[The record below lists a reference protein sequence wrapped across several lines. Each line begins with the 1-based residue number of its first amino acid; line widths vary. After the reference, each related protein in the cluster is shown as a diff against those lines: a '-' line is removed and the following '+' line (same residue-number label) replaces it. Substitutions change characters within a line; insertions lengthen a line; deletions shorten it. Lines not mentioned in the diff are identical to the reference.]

1 MFKIL
6 LAESDPELRRSIS
19 RALVKSGYG
28 VTTADS
34 GEAALDLTE
43 REYFDAVIAE
53 VMLPQLD
60 GFALVRSLRAAG
72 ISIPVMLISENGGYE
87 YLHRS
92 FVSGADEYMSK
103 PLNMGEL
110 TLRIGAMLRRTQMV
124 SDRVRT
130 IGSTTIDYDSMTV
143 SCGGRS
149 MILPLKEFL
158 LLYKLCASPGRIVT
172 RQQIMDDIWGYDSCA
187 DTHTVDVHIS
197 RLRSRLRDN
206 RDLRICTVRGIGYKL
221 EKT

>member
-6 LAESDPELRRSIS
+6 LAESDPELKRTIS
-19 RALVKSGYG
+19 RALVKGGYD
-28 VTTADS
+28 VRTADS

-53 VMLPQLD
+53 IMLPRLD

-72 ISIPVMLISENGGYE
+72 LSIPVMLISENGGYE

-103 PLNMGEL
+103 PLNMGEM
-110 TLRIGAMLRRTQMV
+110 TLRIGALLRRTQLI
-124 SDRVRT
+124 SDRTRT
-130 IGSTTIDYDSMTV
+130 VGSTAIDYDAMTV
-143 SCGGRS
+143 SYDGKS
-149 MILPLKEFL
+149 IMLPLKEFL

-172 RQQIMDDIWGYDSCA
+172 VSRSW
-187 DTHTVDVHIS
+187 TIS
-197 RLRSRLRDN
+197 GAMTAAPTRIRSTSTSAGCV
-206 RDLRICTVRGIGYKL
+206 RICAITAISASAPCAA
-221 EKT
+221 

>member
-149 MILPLKEFL
+149 MMLPLKEFL
-158 LLYKLCASPGRIVT
+158 LLYKLCASPG
-172 RQQIMDDIWGYDSCA
+172 A
-187 DTHTVDVHIS
+187 
-197 RLRSRLRDN
+197 
-206 RDLRICTVRGIGYKL
+206 
-221 EKT
+221 

>member
-28 VTTADS
+28 VTAADS

-72 ISIPVMLISENGGYE
+72 IGIPVMLISENGGFE
-87 YLHRS
+87 YLHQS

-103 PLNMGEL
+103 PLNMCEL

-149 MILPLKEFL
+149 MMLPLKEFL